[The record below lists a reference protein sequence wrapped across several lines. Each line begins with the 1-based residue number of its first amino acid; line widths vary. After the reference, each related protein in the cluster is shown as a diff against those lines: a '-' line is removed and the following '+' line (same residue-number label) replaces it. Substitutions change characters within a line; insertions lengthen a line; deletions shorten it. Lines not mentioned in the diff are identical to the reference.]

1 MRTSVSWL
9 AVCLLLGL
17 SVGCDK
23 VSGTGGPYAQ
33 RKSTS
38 VEKPPASADDATLN
52 GRDGRNLALDQ
63 FRPRPTLVVEQHDLR
78 RAKFSVVDVHTHPRY
93 RLKHSA
99 ERLVDWVD
107 VMDRHNIAVCVSL
120 DGRLGEELD
129 EHIKYLWTNYPN
141 RFVIYANIDWQG
153 DGKKD
158 DPASWDCQRPDFGRR
173 MAAELEKAKAKG
185 ACGLKLFKQFGLGHR
200 NADGSLIEIDDV
212 RWNPIWEACGRL
224 GLVVLIHTA
233 DPVAFFQPI
242 DEKNERW
249 EELHR
254 HPDWSFYGDQWPSR
268 DELLAARNRVIAK
281 HPKTTFIAAHM
292 ANYPEN
298 LKVVG
303 EWLDKYPNLY
313 VEPASHIGEL
323 GRQPYTA
330 RKFFI
335 KYADRIFFGTDGPW
349 PEQRL
354 SYYWRFLETYD
365 ENFPYSEK
373 PFPPQGFWNI
383 HGIGLP
389 DEVLRKVYYENA
401 VRIIPGVRERVEA
414 WRAK

>member
-1 MRTSVSWL
+1 MRKHNLRLWP
-9 AVCLLLGL
+9 AICLLLSL
-17 SVGCDK
+17 LFGCAKTDTGDVPGQDEK
-23 VSGTGGPYAQ
+23 TPEDNIALDVSL
-33 RKSTS
+33 
-38 VEKPPASADDATLN
+38 D
-52 GRDGRNLALDQ
+52 GRDDRNLALDQ
-63 FRPRPTLVVEQHDLR
+63 FRPEPMLVVEQHDLR
-78 RAKFSVVDVHTHPRY
+78 RAKFPVVDVHTHPWY
-93 RLKHSA
+93 RLKQSA
-99 ERLVDWVD
+99 ERLDEWVD

-120 DGRLGEELD
+120 DGRLGEKLD
-129 EHIKYLWTNYPN
+129 EHIAYLWTKYRN

-173 MAAELEKAKAKG
+173 MAAQLEQAKKKG
-185 ACGLKLFKQFGLGHR
+185 VSGLKLFKRLGLGHR
-200 NADGSLIEIDDV
+200 NPDGSLIEIDDV
-212 RWNPIWEACGRL
+212 RWDPIWEACGRL
-224 GLVVLIHTA
+224 GLVVIIHTA
-233 DPVAFFQPI
+233 DPVAFFRPI

-254 HPDWSFYGDQWPSR
+254 HPDWSFYGDQWPSH
-268 DELLAARNRVIAK
+268 DELLAARNRVIAR

-298 LKVVG
+298 LKLVG
-303 EWLDKYPNLY
+303 QWLDEYPNLY
-313 VEPASHIGEL
+313 VEPASRIGEL

-330 RKFFI
+330 RRFFI
-335 KYADRIFFGTDGPW
+335 KYADRILFGTDGPW

-373 PFPPQGFWNI
+373 PFPPQGLWNI

-389 DEVLRKVYYENA
+389 DDVLRKVYHENA
-401 VRIIPGVRERVEA
+401 ARVIPGVKERVEA
-414 WRAK
+414 WRAR